1 MDFKL
6 GLDQSLKLNLY
17 MEMKISIEILTMG
30 LKELKKYLE
39 KESIKNSN
47 IELVFP
53 KPSFSRSEEYEN
65 YIENIGEE
73 NESLID
79 YLEEQIS
86 YLELKREIRDILEY
100 LINNLDERGYLA
112 SSLEELRK
120 SGGFKPNLF
129 KESVKTLYTLEPIG
143 VGATNLV
150 ECLKIQLKNKGILTA
165 TLSDILERNLE
176 DIADGEF
183 KKISLERGIP
193 LSRVKEYVNI
203 IKKLNPKPA
212 RGFYV
217 NRKINYIV
225 PDLIV
230 ETSTGEIVV
239 KLNEAEIPKIRL
251 KSDNRKDQ
259 MLALALEKGLLKR
272 QNTLLEVGKYV
283 LNYQKDYILFSKNL
297 KTLKVKDIA
306 FALNLHESTISR
318 ALRDKFIRIDG
329 KIEGLKKYIILDSK
343 TELVKKEILKIIE
356 SEDKNNPLS
365 DEKILLKLG
374 EKNISAQRR
383 TIGKYREELG
393 ILSSKK
399 RKIDNKKVFML

>member
-6 GLDQSLKLNLY
+6 GLDQSLKLNLS

-53 KPSFSRSEEYEN
+53 KSSFSRSEEYEN

-73 NESLID
+73 NKSLID

-120 SGGFKPNLF
+120 SGGFKANLF

-193 LSRVKEYVNI
+193 LSKVKDYVNI

-239 KLNEAEIPKIRL
+239 KLNEADIPKIRL

>member
-1 MDFKL
+1 M
-6 GLDQSLKLNLY
+6 
-17 MEMKISIEILTMG
+17 
-30 LKELKKYLE
+30 
-39 KESIKNSN
+39 
-47 IELVFP
+47 
-53 KPSFSRSEEYEN
+53 
-65 YIENIGEE
+65 
-73 NESLID
+73 
-79 YLEEQIS
+79 
-86 YLELKREIRDILEY
+86 
-100 LINNLDERGYLA
+100 
-112 SSLEELRK
+112 
-120 SGGFKPNLF
+120 
-129 KESVKTLYTLEPIG
+129 
-143 VGATNLV
+143 
-150 ECLKIQLKNKGILTA
+150 TA

-183 KKISLERGIP
+183 KKISLERDIP
-193 LSRVKEYVNI
+193 LSKVKDYVNI

-259 MLALALEKGLLKR
+259 MLALAFEKGLLKR

-329 KIEGLKKYIILDSK
+329 QIEGLKKYIILDSK